1 KWYGEDLAR
10 GDYANAYYAQVVQ
23 MDPSNVQVRRQM
35 ANIYRLS
42 GDWAHATQTLQ
53 QAEEAAVKNDDK
65 KMVLVDLGDLYRK
78 HMNEVD
84 QSVAFYKRA
93 LAIDAHLLPALDA
106 LESIY
111 GSRSE
116 TNDLVQVL
124 KRKVEALTDSEA
136 LSQTRLRLAELYEKE
151 LNDEER
157 AADVYAGVVEQDET
171 NLVALRGLE
180 RVYSSMQR
188 WNELSDVLEK
198 QLRSVQSERERV
210 DVLLKLGNLQEEQFL
225 KADVAA

>member
-42 GDWAHATQTLQ
+42 GDWSHATQTLL
-53 QAEEAAVKNDDK
+53 QAEEAAVKNEDK

-106 LESIY
+106 LEAVY
-111 GSRSE
+111 GERHE
-116 TNDLVQVL
+116 TKDLVEVL
-124 KRKVEALTDSEA
+124 KRKVEALSDAEKLA
-136 LSQTRLRLAELYEKE
+136 QTRLRLADLYEKE
-151 LNDEER
+151 LNDLER
-157 AADVYAGVVEQDET
+157 AGDVYAGVVEHDAT
-171 NLVALRGLE
+171 
-180 RVYSSMQR
+180 
-188 WNELSDVLEK
+188 
-198 QLRSVQSERERV
+198 
-210 DVLLKLGNLQEEQFL
+210 
-225 KADVAA
+225 